1 VEHQSQFQALKQA
14 VVLYLASV
22 YFLIPMTVYGLVFFM
37 PSQIAAVVHRKV
49 GFEVGLI
56 SSILWIAALI
66 ATIVFPALSD
76 RTGKRAQLDALLFI
90 GAGLDLSG
98 SVLAATPVLTI
109 LSLSIAAASFIAV
122 QPIFWAMTSLRVPPA
137 QASGAIVLIN
147 SLGAFGAFLAPN
159 LRVAMDNLFQSSH
172 AGIYGLA
179 ILASLGAFLL
189 VRLRAPHL
197 GAENLNAR

>member
-1 VEHQSQFQALKQA
+1 VEHQSLFQTLKQA

-76 RTGKRAQLDALLFI
+76 RTGKRAQLDALLGI
-90 GAGLDLSG
+90 SACGDTGTDDPELVHCGCELYCRPADLLGDDEPARAACTGVGSHCPHQLAGC
-98 SVLAATPVLTI
+98 VR
-109 LSLSIAAASFIAV
+109 SLPCA
-122 QPIFWAMTSLRVPPA
+122 
-137 QASGAIVLIN
+137 
-147 SLGAFGAFLAPN
+147 
-159 LRVAMDNLFQSSH
+159 
-172 AGIYGLA
+172 
-179 ILASLGAFLL
+179 
-189 VRLRAPHL
+189 
-197 GAENLNAR
+197 